1 MANCRANEDPRY
13 SVSTLYVKNE
23 ARPRDMDP
31 ATVSEYKIWRKLGV
45 RYKCP
50 NCGHIPICVDVRD
63 LKKCPKCEIMK
74 TFYESDGG
82 LMPMYIDR
90 EGVD

>member
-45 RYKCP
+45 MYKCP
-50 NCGHIPICVDVRD
+50 NCGFIPTYVDIRD
-63 LKKCPKCEIMK
+63 WKICPKCEVLK
-74 TFYESDGG
+74 SFCETDHGLERTYFWYE
-82 LMPMYIDR
+82 
-90 EGVD
+90 